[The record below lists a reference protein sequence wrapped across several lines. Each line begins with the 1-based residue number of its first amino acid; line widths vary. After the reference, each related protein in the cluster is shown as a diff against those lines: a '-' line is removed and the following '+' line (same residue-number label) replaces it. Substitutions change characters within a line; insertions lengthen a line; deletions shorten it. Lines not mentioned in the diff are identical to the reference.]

1 LESVDSQRLIVLDVA
16 STLLDIEEGRL
27 IVTSFFLLGEL
38 VDWREF
44 RIPELIFCVFIPL
57 LFNKL
62 SFD

>member
-1 LESVDSQRLIVLDVA
+1 MLDVA

-38 VDWREF
+38 VDWRKF